1 MAAVLKDPA
10 ALPAPAPIHQLHH
23 YAYRARDAEET
34 RHFYEDILGLP
45 LYHIIQSDVVPST
58 GEYCPYTHFF
68 FRLQDGSFIAFFDLG
83 NDEAALPSPNTP
95 LWVNHISFRVD
106 SVQALKDMKAR
117 LEAHGIEVLGITDH
131 HIFDSIYF
139 FDPNG
144 VRLELTAQRAD
155 EFQML
160 QESRTAHARLREW
173 TARKE
178 QWRKRPRRGQGGPG
192 TEAPAERPPGIRR
205 KKITTANRRMP
216 SSYAQDLLQQRL
228 RIHPGQRLRAAGI
241 PVCRAARNRHRQAW
255 PQPHRHRRRRHHR
268 ADAGLR
274 AGQPGRSRRA
284 AGRRQHRGREGCL
297 VARHLLHAEA
307 RWRSFTDW
315 ACTNPSPPRASSGA

>member
-1 MAAVLKDPA
+1 MTSSTSAPALSSSMATSLPA
-10 ALPAPAPIHQLHH
+10 SLPAPAAIHQLHH
-23 YAYRARDAEET
+23 YAYRAKDAEET

-68 FRLQDGSFIAFFDLG
+68 FRLRDGSFIAFFDLG
-83 NDEAALPSPNTP
+83 DDVAPLPSPNTP

-106 SVQALKDMKAR
+106 TKADLQAMKDR
-117 LEAHGIEVLGITDH
+117 LQAHDVEVLGITDH

-160 QESRTAHARLREW
+160 QESKTAHARLNEW

-178 QWRKRPRRGQGGPG
+178 QWRK
-192 TEAPAERPPGIRR
+192 
-205 KKITTANRRMP
+205 
-216 SSYAQDLLQQRL
+216 D
-228 RIHPGQRLRAAGI
+228 RAAGH
-241 PVCRAARNRHRQAW
+241 AAQPLK
-255 PQPHRHRRRRHHR
+255 PQQNDRPEFK
-268 ADAGLR
+268 A
-274 AGQPGRSRRA
+274 
-284 AGRRQHRGREGCL
+284 
-297 VARHLLHAEA
+297 V
-307 RWRSFTDW
+307 
-315 ACTNPSPPRASSGA
+315 